1 MSDRVRLLLALCLR
15 AGAVLLVANEIR
27 GLILV
32 APILYAMVQ
41 AGGSAMAIWIG
52 LCSLGGV
59 ALSVAVPMLL
69 VARLPKLARSPEPA

>member
-1 MSDRVRLLLALCLR
+1 MSDRVRLLLALCLK
-15 AGAVLLVANEIR
+15 AGAVLLVANEMR

-32 APILYAMVQ
+32 APILYGMVQ

-59 ALSVAVPMLL
+59 ALSVIVPMVLA
-69 VARLPKLARSPEPA
+69 ARLQKYARRAETA

>member
-1 MSDRVRLLLALCLR
+1 MSDRVRLLLALSLK
-15 AGAVLLVANEIR
+15 AGAVLLVVNEIR

-32 APILYAMVQ
+32 APILYGMWQ

-59 ALSVAVPMLL
+59 ALSVIVPMVLA
-69 VARLPKLARSPEPA
+69 ARLHKFARRPEPA

>member
-1 MSDRVRLLLALCLR
+1 MSDRVRLLLALSLK
-15 AGAVLLVANEIR
+15 AGAVLLVVNEIR

-32 APILYAMVQ
+32 APILYGMWQ

-59 ALSVAVPMLL
+59 ALSVIVPMVLA
-69 VARLPKLARSPEPA
+69 ARLQKDARRAETA

>member
-15 AGAVLLVANEIR
+15 AGAVLLVFNEVR

-32 APILYAMVQ
+32 APILYGMWQ
-41 AGGSAMAIWIG
+41 AGGSAMAVWIG

-59 ALSVAVPMLL
+59 ALSVLVPL
-69 VARLPKLARSPEPA
+69 VLAARLQKYARAAEPA